1 MPTRGIGENEFY
13 VPFPR
18 IVSTVN
24 TQLRTQN
31 QTLGAILGLFLEFF
45 PADLESVQVE
55 RLVRRLYFIGSGL
68 K

>member
-1 MPTRGIGENEFY
+1 MPTQGIGENEFY

-18 IVSTVN
+18 IVSTVS
-24 TQLRTQN
+24 TQPRTQN

-45 PADLESVQVE
+45 PAVLKSVQVE

-68 K
+68 N